1 MYNRQSSIDNRQLE
15 ASALAEA
22 LRFSLQGWRILSV
35 PLVAAA
41 VVLEVLRVHP
51 VLAFAVSA
59 LALVPLA
66 GVLGHATEE
75 LSGHIGP
82 AAGGLLNATL
92 GNLTELII
100 GVLALSRGEV
110 EVVKASITGSIIGNL
125 LLVFGLAAFAGG
137 LGRAKLSFS
146 SVAVGANASMLFL
159 AVAALVMPAIF
170 QFSVFGSL
178 EASGLRIEHL
188 SLWTAGVL
196 LLSYAAS
203 LIFMLKTHRSLFRG
217 ERPNQPVLS
226 RPAAFTVLV
235 ASAALVALTS
245 EILVRHI
252 ESVTRTLGWTE
263 LFVGVVVVAVV
274 GNAAEHST
282 AILAARGNR
291 MDLAFHIA
299 VGSST
304 QIALFVAPL
313 LVLLSWWMG
322 TPMSLVFHPLEI
334 AAVILSVG
342 AVVVVVMDGETNWLE
357 GLQLV
362 GVYVI
367 LTVFFYVLPAPPAPH

>member
-1 MYNRQSSIDNRQLE
+1 MSR
-15 ASALAEA
+15 ALKESVLTEV
-22 LRFSLQGWRILSV
+22 LRFSLRGWRLLSV
-35 PLVAAA
+35 PLVATA
-41 VVLEVLRVHP
+41 VILEALGVQP
-51 VLAFAVSA
+51 VLVFIASA

-75 LSGHIGP
+75 LSAHIGP
-82 AAGGLLNATL
+82 AAGGLVNATL

-110 EVVKASITGSIIGNL
+110 EVVKASITGSIVGNL
-125 LLVFGLAAFAGG
+125 LLVFGLAAFLGG
-137 LGRAKLSFS
+137 LGRVKLAFS
-146 SVAVGANASMLFL
+146 SVAMGANASMLFL

-170 QFSVFGSL
+170 QLSIFGSL
-178 EASGLRIEHL
+178 EAGGPRIERL
-188 SLWTAGVL
+188 SMWAAGVL

-217 ERPNQPVLS
+217 EKPDRPTLGRQ
-226 RPAAFTVLV
+226 AAFTVLL
-235 ASAALVALTS
+235 AAAAGVALTS

-252 ESVTRTLGWTE
+252 EAVTRTLGWTQ
-263 LFVGVVVVAVV
+263 LFVGLVVVATV

-282 AILAARGNR
+282 AILAALRDR
-291 MDLAFHIA
+291 MDLALHIA

-313 LVLLSWWMG
+313 LVMFSWLIAA
-322 TPMSLVFHPLEI
+322 PMSLVFHPLEI
-334 AAVILSVG
+334 AAIILSVVS
-342 AVVVVVMDGETNWLE
+342 VVVVAMDGETNWLE
-357 GLQLV
+357 GLQLM

-367 LTVFFYVLPAPPAPH
+367 LTVFFYLLPEPH

>member
-1 MYNRQSSIDNRQLE
+1 MSRSPHESILTE
-15 ASALAEA
+15 AV
-22 LRFSLQGWRILSV
+22 RFSLTGWRILSV

-41 VVLEVLRVHP
+41 VVLEALKVQP
-51 VLAFAVSA
+51 VLVFAVSA

-125 LLVFGLAAFAGG
+125 LLVFGLASFVGG

-178 EASGLRIEHL
+178 EATGLRIEHL
-188 SLWTAGVL
+188 SLWAAAVL
-196 LLSYAAS
+196 LISYAAS
-203 LIFMLKTHRSLFRG
+203 LVFMLKTHRGLFRG
-217 ERPNQPVLS
+217 EWSVQPTLAVRRRLEFCSLRPRSWPLPVK
-226 RPAAFTVLV
+226 
-235 ASAALVALTS
+235 
-245 EILVRHI
+245 
-252 ESVTRTLGWTE
+252 
-263 LFVGVVVVAVV
+263 
-274 GNAAEHST
+274 
-282 AILAARGNR
+282 
-291 MDLAFHIA
+291 
-299 VGSST
+299 
-304 QIALFVAPL
+304 
-313 LVLLSWWMG
+313 SW
-322 TPMSLVFHPLEI
+322 
-334 AAVILSVG
+334 
-342 AVVVVVMDGETNWLE
+342 
-357 GLQLV
+357 
-362 GVYVI
+362 
-367 LTVFFYVLPAPPAPH
+367 

>member
-1 MYNRQSSIDNRQLE
+1 MSRSRNKPV
-15 ASALAEA
+15 LAEA
-22 LRFSLQGWRILSV
+22 LRFSLNGWRVVSV
-35 PLVAAA
+35 PLVVAA
-41 VVLEVLRVHP
+41 VILEELKVQP
-51 VLAFAVSA
+51 VLVFALSA

-75 LSGHIGP
+75 LSGRIGP

-110 EVVKASITGSIIGNL
+110 EVVKASITGSIIGDL
-125 LLVFGLAAFAGG
+125 LLVFGLAAFVGG
-137 LGRAKLSFS
+137 VGRVKLVFS

-170 QFSVFGSL
+170 QVSILGSL
-178 EASGLRIEHL
+178 EATGPRIERL
-188 SLWTAGVL
+188 SLWVAAVL
-196 LLSYAAS
+196 LLSYGAS
-203 LIFMLKTHRSLFRG
+203 LIFILKTHRSLFRG
-217 ERPNQPVLS
+217 ERLDQPTLS
-226 RPAAFTVLV
+226 RPAALAVLV

-245 EILVRHI
+245 EMLVRHI
-252 ESVTRTLGWTE
+252 EAVTRTLGWTE
-263 LFVGVVVVAVV
+263 LFVGLIVVAVV

-282 AILAARGNR
+282 AILAAREEH
-291 MDLAFHIA
+291 MDLALHIA
-299 VGSST
+299 IGSST

-313 LVLLSWWMG
+313 LVVLSWLMG
-322 TPMSLVFHPLEI
+322 LPMSLVLHPLEI

-342 AVVVVVMDGETNWLE
+342 AVVVVAMDGETNWLE

-367 LTVFFYVLPAPPAPH
+367 LTVVFYVLPAPV

>member
-1 MYNRQSSIDNRQLE
+1 MSPPPNQSVLG
-15 ASALAEA
+15 EA
-22 LRFSLQGWRILSV
+22 LRFSLRGWRLLSV

-41 VVLEVLRVHP
+41 LVLDALKIYPLLV
-51 VLAFAVSA
+51 FALSA

-125 LLVFGLAAFAGG
+125 LLVFGLAAFVGG
-137 LGRAKLSFS
+137 LGRAKLAFS

-159 AVAALVMPAIF
+159 AVAALVMPALF
-170 QFSVFGSL
+170 QLSVPESP
-178 EASGLRIEHL
+178 EATGPRIDRL
-188 SLWTAGVL
+188 SLWAAGVL
-196 LLSYAAS
+196 LLSYVAS
-203 LIFMLKTHRSLFRG
+203 LIFMLRTHRSLFRG
-217 ERPNQPVLS
+217 ERQDRPTVS
-226 RPAAFTVLV
+226 RPAAFVVLV
-235 ASAALVALTS
+235 TSAALVALTS
-245 EILVRHI
+245 EILVKHI
-252 ESVTRTLGWTE
+252 ESVTRILGWTE
-263 LFVGVVVVAVV
+263 LFVGLVIVAVV

-282 AILAARGNR
+282 AILAARGER
-291 MDLAFHIA
+291 MDLALHIA
-299 VGSST
+299 IGSST

-313 LVLLSWWMG
+313 LVIISRLMPV
-322 TPMSLVFHPLEI
+322 PMSLVFQPLEI

-342 AVVVVVMDGETNWLE
+342 AVVVVAMDGETNWLE

-367 LTVFFYVLPAPPAPH
+367 LTAVFYVLPAPR

>member
-1 MYNRQSSIDNRQLE
+1 MSHPFKESVLT
-15 ASALAEA
+15 EA
-22 LRFSLQGWRILSV
+22 LRFSLTGWRLLSV

-41 VVLEVLRVHP
+41 VVLEVLGVQP
-51 VLAFAVSA
+51 VLVFIASA

-82 AAGGLLNATL
+82 AAGGLLNATV

-100 GVLALSRGEV
+100 GVLALSQGQV

-125 LLVFGLAAFAGG
+125 LLVFGLAAFVGG

-146 SVAVGANASMLFL
+146 SVAMGANTSMLFL

-170 QFSVFGSL
+170 QLSLFGSL
-178 EASGLRIEHL
+178 ETSGPRIERL
-188 SLWTAGVL
+188 SLWAAAVL
-196 LLSYAAS
+196 LVSYTAS
-203 LIFMLKTHRSLFRG
+203 LIFMLKTHRTLFRG
-217 ERPNQPVLS
+217 EKPDQPVVS
-226 RPAAFTVLV
+226 RGAAFAVLL

-252 ESVTRTLGWTE
+252 EAVTRTLGWTE
-263 LFVGVVVVAVV
+263 LFVGLVVVAIV

-282 AILAARGNR
+282 AIFAALRDR
-291 MDLAFHIA
+291 MDLALHIA
-299 VGSST
+299 IGSST

-313 LVLLSWWMG
+313 LVMFSWL
-322 TPMSLVFHPLEI
+322 TAAPMSLVFHPLEI

-342 AVVVVVMDGETNWLE
+342 VVVVVAMDGETNWLE
-357 GLQLV
+357 GLQLL
-362 GVYVI
+362 GVYAI
-367 LTVFFYVLPAPPAPH
+367 LTVFFYVLPEPHQ